1 MIPKT
6 FEKEDEN
13 VEEKRTFYPLMI
25 ETLFSVQRYSAF
37 TLTWIIVNDFQV
49 EYLFFQ
55 PSKTMEMDVCKKDI
69 IQVRMERSILW
80 TFLFH
85 SYNFIA

>member
-49 EYLFFQ
+49 EFFSFNHRKQ
-55 PSKTMEMDVCKKDI
+55 WKWSVCKKDI
-69 IQVRMERSILW
+69 IQVRMNDQYFGL
-80 TFLFH
+80 
-85 SYNFIA
+85 SYFNHITP